1 MFTGIVEE
9 LGVVVNL
16 QPRGEIIRLRL
27 RAEQVLREVQMGDS
41 VCVNGVCLTV
51 TEQAG
56 QQAVFEVMPE
66 TLERT
71 NLGFLR
77 AGDRVNLE
85 RALRLDGRLGG
96 HLVQGHVDGMG
107 TIQERI
113 PQGSTVFWKIAAPPE
128 VLRYVVPKG
137 SIAVDGISLTVIG
150 RQPQGFTLATI
161 PHTLA
166 QTTLGF
172 RKVGERVN
180 LEADILGKYV
190 EAFLRPR
197 EEGPS
202 PGHQEPSSPLTW
214 AFLAEHGFV

>member
-9 LGVVVNL
+9 LGVVVGL
-16 QPRGEIIRLRL
+16 QPQGEVVRLRL
-27 RAEQVLREVQMGDS
+27 QAERVLREVRVGES

-56 QQAVFEVMPE
+56 KQAAFEVMPE
-66 TLERT
+66 TLART
-71 NLGFLR
+71 NLGLLR

-96 HLVQGHVDGMG
+96 HLVQGHVDGVG

-113 PQGSTVFWKIAAPPE
+113 PRGSTVFWRIAAPPE

-137 SIAVDGISLTVIG
+137 SIAVDGISLTVIE

-190 EAFLRPR
+190 EALLGPR
-197 EEGPS
+197 EDS
-202 PGHQEPSSPLTW
+202 ASQLTW
-214 AFLAEHGFV
+214 AFLAEQGFA